1 MRFASPCMNGL
12 CARLLMLVGLMA
24 LLPPVSQAQPAQPV
38 QVDAYVEADSLR
50 IGEQTTLW
58 MVVEHSFQSE
68 VSFPEADT
76 GPTLFGDLE
85 VLGRGTPSYRYMGAA
100 RSGGRIDSVG
110 YTVTTFALDEAE
122 VPPLPSWVVANED
135 TTIAGSDPFTVPVP
149 SVLPSDTTTAMQPLM
164 PPVSFPYSGWQ
175 WAALAGLVL
184 ALLALGLWGYR
195 RFRQRQEEAEQ
206 DDSEAQA
213 VSAYEAACSTLQPLA
228 PPADDASTKAFY
240 TALTEAMRTYLA
252 VRLRIPAHERTST
265 ELIAALRQHP
275 RVPQEATG
283 RIQAVLELADL
294 AKFADMHPGQAA
306 NKTALHETRQA
317 IDTIEQALTPPEPSE
332 AMASP
337 AGSASESSSSATP
350 SVSS

>member
-1 MRFASPCMNGL
+1 MRSASPCMNGL
-12 CARLLMLVGLMA
+12 CARLLMLVGLVAM
-24 LLPPVSQAQPAQPV
+24 LPVASHAQPV

-85 VLGRGTPSYRYMGAA
+85 VLGRGTPGYRYMGAA
-100 RSGGRIDSVG
+100 RSGGRVDSVG

-122 VPPLPSWVVANED
+122 VPPLPAWVVANED
-135 TTIAGSDPFTVPVP
+135 TTIAGSEPFTVPVP
-149 SVLPSDTTTAMQPLM
+149 SALPSDTTTAMQPLM
-164 PPVSFPYSGWQ
+164 PPVPFPYSGWQ

-184 ALLALGLWGYR
+184 ALLALGLWGYMR
-195 RFRQRQEEAEQ
+195 VRQRQGEAER
-206 DDSEAQA
+206 DASEEQV
-213 VSAYEAACSTLQPLA
+213 VSAYEAACSTLQMLS
-228 PPADDASTKAFY
+228 PPKDDASTKVFY

-252 VRLRIPAHERTST
+252 ARLRIPAHERTST
-265 ELIAALRQHP
+265 ELVQALRQHP
-275 RVPQEATG
+275 RVPKDAAG

-294 AKFADMHPGQAA
+294 AKFADTHPDEEA

-317 IDTIEQALTPPEPSE
+317 IDAIEYALTPPDPSE
-332 AMASP
+332 AAASP
-337 AGSASESSSSATP
+337 AGAASESSSSAPP
-350 SVSS
+350 SASS